1 MDHGAGGVE
10 VGGTLPD
17 KGGGGIG
24 GWRGDL
30 RNGSSKRPRKGARC
44 QDGPSPALEGKQ
56 LSPNWRF

>member
-17 KGGGGIG
+17 KGCGGVA

-30 RNGSSKRPRKGARC
+30 RDGTSKRPRKSARC
-44 QDGPSPALEGKQ
+44 QDGPSPALEGK
-56 LSPNWRF
+56 